1 MARKLFSN
9 AKVLLNRC
17 LYGVR
22 VGVGRTFGV
31 GGGVGSGGVGG
42 HLSFGRDPEA
52 S

>member
-9 AKVLLNRC
+9 AKVLLNQC

-31 GGGVGSGGVGG
+31 GWGGG
-42 HLSFGRDPEA
+42 HLPFGRDPEA